1 MVIFYPVNIIGWDA
15 QLLHFFTIERRIM
28 INVFYY
34 FLQSNALDF
43 MQIVAFHA
51 FDALIPNHV
60 FRCILLVMLCKVKDL
75 F

>member
-1 MVIFYPVNIIGWDA
+1 
-15 QLLHFFTIERRIM
+15 M

>member
-1 MVIFYPVNIIGWDA
+1 
-15 QLLHFFTIERRIM
+15 M

-60 FRCILLVMLCKVKDL
+60 FRCILLVMLCKVKDFILKFDL
-75 F
+75 FISTILPNIVF